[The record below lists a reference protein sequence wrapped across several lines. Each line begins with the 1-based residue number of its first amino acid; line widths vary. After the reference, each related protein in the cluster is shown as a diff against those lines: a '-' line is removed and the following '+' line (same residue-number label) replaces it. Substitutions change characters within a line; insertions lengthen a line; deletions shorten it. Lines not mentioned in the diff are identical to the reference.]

1 MRILAVEF
9 ASSGF
14 MENIDD
20 GVLIEGFSMLRL
32 ISEGLRRAGNEVFT
46 MLDEDARMMGK
57 IGSRIIPKG
66 EIEEVAAGLDV
77 DYVFPIAPDAEL
89 SGLVQ
94 SLGSEGI
101 RCISSDVDSIKIA
114 ADKLET
120 CRRLRESGIETP
132 EVVDSKTENYPL
144 IAKDRYG
151 VACEGLRI
159 VNSEDEIPVDS
170 NLILQEFIQGENAS
184 VTLFSDGKMAVPVS
198 LNKQDIEFK
207 GGEGTYLGGEVP
219 FEHSLREEALEV
231 AKKATESIAGLKG
244 CIGVDLVL
252 AEKPQVIEINPRVTT
267 SMIALELASGLNV
280 GEAALNSF
288 LGELPEQ
295 PEFREKIQFRK
306 ELKGLK
312 FKEIK

>member
-14 MENIDD
+14 MKHSQRI
-20 GVLIEGFSMLRL
+20 LAEGFSMLRL
-32 ISEGLRRAGNEVFT
+32 ISEGLQRAGNEVFT
-46 MLDEDARMMGK
+46 MLGDGARAMGE
-57 IGSRIIPKG
+57 IGSEIIPG
-66 EIEEVAAGLDV
+66 GDVGEVAKSLDV

-89 SGLVQ
+89 AGLVEGLN
-94 SLGSEGI
+94 SDGI
-101 RCISSDVDSIKIA
+101 RCISSDAKSIRTA

-132 EVVDSKTENYPL
+132 EIVSVGETEFPV

-159 VNSEDEIPVDS
+159 VNNQGEIPS
-170 NLILQEFIQGENAS
+170 NSNIILQKFIQGEDVS
-184 VTLFSDGKMAVPVS
+184 VTLFSDGERAVPVS

-207 GGEGTYLGGEVP
+207 GREGTYLGGEVP
-219 FEHSLREEALEV
+219 FEHSLGEAALET
-231 AKKATESIAGLKG
+231 AKRATESIAGLKG

-252 AEKPQVIEINPRVTT
+252 AEKPFVIEINPRVTT
-267 SMIALELASGLNV
+267 SMVALELASGLNV
-280 GEAALNSF
+280 GEAALGSF

-295 PEFREKIQFRK
+295 PEFTRKIRFRK
-306 ELKGLK
+306 GPNELKFEG
-312 FKEIK
+312 IK

>member
-1 MRILAVEF
+1 MRILTIEY

-14 MENIDD
+14 MTPDREIL
-20 GVLIEGFSMLRL
+20 VEGFSMLRL
-32 ISEGLRRAGNEVFT
+32 ISEGLGRAGNEVFT
-46 MLDEDARMMGK
+46 MLDEDAKMMGK

-66 EIEEVAAGLDV
+66 ELGEVAAGLDV

-94 SLGSEGI
+94 SLSSEGI
-101 RCISSDVDSIKIA
+101 RCISSDVDSIGIA

-120 CRRLRESGIETP
+120 CRRLKKVGIDTP
-132 EVVDSKTENYPL
+132 RIVDSNVENYPL
-144 IAKDRYG
+144 VVKDRYG

-159 VNSEDEIPVDS
+159 VNSKDEIPSDS

-184 VTLFSDGKMAVPVS
+184 VTLFSDGKVAVPIS
-198 LNKQDIEFK
+198 LNKQNIEFRQ
-207 GGEGTYLGGEVP
+207 GRGTYLGGEVP

-280 GEAALNSF
+280 GQAALNSF

-295 PEFREKIQFRK
+295 PEFMKKIQFRK